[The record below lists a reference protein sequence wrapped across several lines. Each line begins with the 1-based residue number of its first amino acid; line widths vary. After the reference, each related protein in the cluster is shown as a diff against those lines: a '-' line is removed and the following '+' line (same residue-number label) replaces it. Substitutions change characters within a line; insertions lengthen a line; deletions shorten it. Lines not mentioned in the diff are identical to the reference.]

1 MFKTC
6 GQAKKACM
14 HEKSERGVIFMKKF
28 GTRLISAVLAGCMMT
43 SVLPVS
49 AFALEGSAE
58 FERTV
63 SAQENSDAPAE
74 PSGEVAAAC
83 PLTGGDIIII
93 NNDFIKANGNVYSIS
108 GTYTEGIVIDAEDE
122 DVVINV
128 TGETTFDKGG
138 NRDDCAN
145 FITVRNAKSVT
156 VNAEGQT
163 IKTAEGLAFN
173 RCFYAENS
181 FTGTAVLNGGIYN
194 WQCDDISACYLLGG
208 NWTFDDLTL
217 KTFRCA
223 IETDKGANVTV
234 EGGTYDCHDSTS
246 STFLIQNSTN
256 SSFNGVTASGAGWV
270 LNAVNS
276 WVNVVGGSYSS
287 NKDVQV
293 YPDRPTLRASNN
305 ATLNVTNAKV
315 TGTYCD
321 VFVVDATAN
330 LFGGTYTNTN
340 EYSDCKSPALKV
352 WNGGTLSVNGAVVD
366 CTGGNAA
373 ISSGEPKGSKHYYD
387 YDDGGKLVVE
397 NCTIKNSKY
406 GIYLGPDSS
415 TSAELKS
422 ATFENN
428 ESDIYLESDKEI
440 TISDTFTTPATI
452 KVADPKEGRQLT
464 VAGNANKLNLVG
476 QNDYR
481 VAYDKAQHYYY
492 LTNLEPGYT
501 LTPEGATATIKNG
514 DDVIE
519 LTPNDEI
526 AKGTP
531 VTLTA
536 HDGDGLEFAG
546 WTVTVNG
553 VVQSDPHDSLPNWKE
568 NQTTATFDMPAG
580 DVTVR
585 AEYNIVD
592 PVEPPVDPVAPV
604 DPVDP
609 VLPGVI
615 IGGAVILGAYE
626 TGTGI
631 YRLMNMQ
638 GLPLPSN
645 RIELAELVWERAGKP
660 EPQNMTD
667 EDLYA
672 DIDADD
678 TDAQKAAHWMV
689 EQELMKFDEDNNKFH
704 PCFPV
709 SKLRV
714 CLTWQNAKDKGLI
727 D

>member
-1 MFKTC
+1 
-6 GQAKKACM
+6 
-14 HEKSERGVIFMKKF
+14 MKKF

-49 AFALEGSAE
+49 AFALEGSTE

-63 SAQENSDAPAE
+63 SAQENSDASAE
-74 PSGEVAAAC
+74 PSGEGY
-83 PLTGGDIIII
+83 PLPTDSATTI
-93 NNDFIKANGNVYSIS
+93 NKDFIADHGKVYSMS

-163 IKTAEGLAFN
+163 IKTAEGRN
-173 RCFYAENS
+173 YSRCFYAENT
-181 FTGTAVLNGGIYN
+181 FTGTAVLHGGTYN
-194 WQCDDISACYLLGG
+194 EQCGRVAACYLCGG
-208 NWTFDDLTL
+208 NWTFDNLTMYAVE
-217 KTFRCA
+217 RA

-234 EGGTYDCHDSTS
+234 EGGTYNCHDSTS

-287 NKDVQV
+287 NEGVQV
-293 YPDRPTLRASNN
+293 YKDRPTLRAAKG
-305 ATLNVTNAKV
+305 ATLNVTNADV

-321 VFVVDATAN
+321 VFVIDATAN

-352 WNGGTLSVNGAVVD
+352 WNGGTLSVNGATVECMGD
-366 CTGGNAA
+366 NAA
-373 ISSGEPKGSKHYYD
+373 ISSGEPAGSYYHYEYG
-387 YDDGGKLVVE
+387 DGGKLVVE

-440 TISDTFTTPATI
+440 TISDTFTTQATI
-452 KVADPKEGRQLT
+452 KVADPEEGRQLT

-501 LTPEGATATIKNG
+501 LTAEGATATIKKG

-519 LTPNDEI
+519 LAPNDEI

-592 PVEPPVDPVAPV
+592 PVEPPGR
-604 DPVDP
+604 
-609 VLPGVI
+609 PGSPGRP
-615 IGGAVILGAYE
+615 GGPRPARCYHRRRCNPG
-626 TGTGI
+626 
-631 YRLMNMQ
+631 
-638 GLPLPSN
+638 
-645 RIELAELVWERAGKP
+645 
-660 EPQNMTD
+660 
-667 EDLYA
+667 
-672 DIDADD
+672 
-678 TDAQKAAHWMV
+678 
-689 EQELMKFDEDNNKFH
+689 
-704 PCFPV
+704 
-709 SKLRV
+709 
-714 CLTWQNAKDKGLI
+714 CL
-727 D
+727 

>member
-1 MFKTC
+1 
-6 GQAKKACM
+6 
-14 HEKSERGVIFMKKF
+14 MKKF

-74 PSGEVAAAC
+74 TSGKGYLLPTDSA
-83 PLTGGDIIII
+83 TTI
-93 NNDFIKANGNVYSIS
+93 NREFITDHGKVYSMS
-108 GTYTEGIVIDAEDE
+108 GTYTEGIVIDAEDD

-128 TGETTFDKGG
+128 TGETTFAKGS
-138 NRDDCAN
+138 AE
-145 FITVRNAKSVT
+145 FITVRRAKSVT

-163 IKTAEGLAFN
+163 IKTAEGLAYS
-173 RCFYAENS
+173 RCFYAADT
-181 FTGTAVLNGGIYN
+181 FTGTAVLNGGNYN

-234 EGGTYDCHDSTS
+234 NGGTYDCHDSFS
-246 STFLIQNSTN
+246 ATFLIQNSPN
-256 SSFNGVTASGAGWV
+256 SSFHGVTASGAGWV
-270 LNAVNS
+270 LSTNNS
-276 WVNVVGGSYSS
+276 WVDVVGGSYSR
-287 NKDVQV
+287 NKAKD
-293 YPDRPTLRASNN
+293 YPDRPTLRAAKG
-305 ATLNVTNAKV
+305 ATLNVTNADV

-321 VFVVDATAN
+321 VFVTGATAN

-340 EYSDCKSPALKV
+340 EYLDSYCTSPALKV
-352 WNGGTLSVNGAVVD
+352 WENGTLSVNGATVE
-366 CTGGNAA
+366 CRGGNAA
-373 ISSGEPKGSKHYYD
+373 ISSGEPAGSKHCYD
-387 YDDGGKLVVE
+387 QYDNGGKLVVE
-397 NCTIKNSKY
+397 NCTIKNSLY

-428 ESDIYLESDKEI
+428 GSDIYLDSGKEI
-440 TISDTFTTPATI
+440 TISDTFTTKATI

-464 VAGNANKLNLVG
+464 VAGNANKLHLVG

-501 LTPEGATATIKNG
+501 LTAEGATATIKNG

-568 NQTTATFDMPAG
+568 NQTTATFDMPEG
-580 DVTVR
+580 DVKVR
-585 AEYNIVD
+585 AEYNNVD
-592 PVEPPVDPVAPV
+592 PVEPPVDPVNPV

-672 DIDADD
+672 DIDAAD

>member
-1 MFKTC
+1 
-6 GQAKKACM
+6 
-14 HEKSERGVIFMKKF
+14 MKKF

-58 FERTV
+58 FEGNV

-83 PLTGGDIIII
+83 PLTGGETI
-93 NNDFIKANGNVYSIS
+93 NKKFIEEHGGSKVYSIS

-128 TGETTFDKGG
+128 TAETTFDKGG
-138 NRDDCAN
+138 NKDDYAN

-163 IKTAEGLAFN
+163 IKTAEGGLAFS

-181 FTGTAVLNGGIYN
+181 FTGTAELNGGTYN
-194 WQCDDISACYLLGG
+194 WQCNNSSACYLLRG
-208 NWTFDDLTL
+208 NWTFDHLTMNAVW
-217 KTFRCA
+217 RA
-223 IETDKGANVTV
+223 IDTDGANVTV
-234 EGGTYDCHDSTS
+234 EGGTYDCSYSTS
-246 STFLIQNSTN
+246 ATFWIQNSPS
-256 SSFNGVTASGAGWV
+256 SSFKDVTASGAGWV
-270 LNAVNS
+270 LNAIDNS
-276 WVNVVGGSYSS
+276 VVNVDGGSYFS
-287 NKDVQV
+287 NEGVRV
-293 YPDRPTLRASNN
+293 FPDRPTLRASNN
-305 ATLNVTNAKV
+305 ATLNVTNADV

-340 EYSDCKSPALKV
+340 KYPKCTSPALKV
-352 WNGGTLSVNGAVVD
+352 WNGGTLSVNGATVD

-373 ISSGEPKGSKHYYD
+373 ISSGEPAGSD
-387 YDDGGKLVVE
+387 YDDQAGGKLVVE

-406 GIYLGPDSS
+406 GIYLGQGSNA
-415 TSAELKS
+415 SAELKS
-422 ATFENN
+422 ATFEGT
-428 ESDIYLESDKEI
+428 ESNIYLESGKEI
-440 TISDTFTTPATI
+440 TISDTFTTQTTI
-452 KVADPKEGRQLT
+452 KVADPEEGRQLT
-464 VAGNANKLNLVG
+464 VAGNANKLNLKG
-476 QNDYR
+476 QNESYR

-492 LTNLEPGYT
+492 LTQRAPGYT
-501 LTPEGATATIKNG
+501 LTAKDATATIKVG
-514 DDVIE
+514 GVDTKVD
-519 LTPNDEI
+519 PNDEI
-526 AKGTP
+526 YEGTP

-536 HDGDGLEFAG
+536 DPAPDGQKFAG
-546 WTVTVNG
+546 WAGIVILNG
-553 VVQSDPHDSLPNWKE
+553 VVQNEMNDLLSFPNE
-568 NQTTATFDMPAG
+568 EDHTTANFEMPKG
-580 DVTVR
+580 NVMVR
-585 AEYNIVD
+585 AVYEAVD
-592 PVEPPVDPVAPV
+592 PVEPPVDPVDPVDPVGPV

-638 GLPLPSN
+638 GLPLPSD

-667 EDLYA
+667 ENLYA

>member
-1 MFKTC
+1 
-6 GQAKKACM
+6 
-14 HEKSERGVIFMKKF
+14 MKKF

-74 PSGEVAAAC
+74 PSGEVAAVYS
-83 PLTGGDIIII
+83 LTGGETI
-93 NNDFIKANGNVYSIS
+93 NKKFIEEHGGSKVYSIS
-108 GTYTEGIVIDAEDE
+108 GTYADGIVIDAEDE

-138 NRDDCAN
+138 HSHNNDYAT
-145 FITVRNAKSVT
+145 FITVCRANSVT

-163 IKTAEGLAFN
+163 ITTAEGLAYS
-173 RCFYAENS
+173 RCFYAADT
-181 FTGTAVLNGGIYN
+181 FTGTAVLNGGNYN

-223 IETDKGANVTV
+223 IETDKGANVGANVTV
-234 EGGTYDCHDSTS
+234 NGGTYDCHDSFS
-246 STFLIQNSTN
+246 ATFLIQNSPN

-270 LNAVNS
+270 LSTNNS
-276 WVNVVGGSYSS
+276 WVDVVGGSYSR
-287 NKDVQV
+287 NKAKD
-293 YPDRPTLRASNN
+293 YPDRPTLRAAKG
-305 ATLNVTNAKV
+305 ATLNVTNANV

-321 VFVVDATAN
+321 VFVLSATAN

-340 EYSDCKSPALKV
+340 EYLDSYCTSPALKV
-352 WNGGTLSVNGAVVD
+352 WENGTLSVNGATVE
-366 CTGGNAA
+366 CRGGNAA
-373 ISSGEPKGSKHYYD
+373 ISSGEPAGSKHCYD
-387 YDDGGKLVVE
+387 QYDNGGKLVVE

-464 VAGNANKLNLVG
+464 VAGNANKLHLKG
-476 QNDYR
+476 QNENYY
-481 VAYDKAQHYYY
+481 VAYDKAQRYYY
-492 LTNLEPGYT
+492 LTNREPGYT
-501 LTPEGATATIKNG
+501 LTAEGATATIKNG
-514 DDVIE
+514 DDVIV
-519 LTPNDEI
+519 LTPDDEI

-536 HDGDGLEFAG
+536 DKAPEGLKFLG
-546 WTVTVNG
+546 WTVMVDG
-553 VVQSDPHDSLPNWKE
+553 VVQNDLLKFPNE
-568 NQTTATFDMPAG
+568 EDQTKATFDMPAG

-585 AEYNIVD
+585 AVYEAVD
-592 PVEPPVDPVAPV
+592 PVEPPVDPVDPVGPV

-638 GLPLPSN
+638 GLPLPSD

-672 DIDADD
+672 DIDAAD

>member
-1 MFKTC
+1 
-6 GQAKKACM
+6 
-14 HEKSERGVIFMKKF
+14 MKKF

-49 AFALEGSAE
+49 AFALEGSTE
-58 FERTV
+58 FEGNV

-83 PLTGGDIIII
+83 PLTGGETI
-93 NNDFIKANGNVYSIS
+93 NKKFIEEHGGSKVYSIS

-128 TGETTFDKGG
+128 TGETTFEKSG
-138 NRDDCAN
+138 NKDDCAN

-181 FTGTAVLNGGIYN
+181 FKGTAVLNGGNYN

-223 IETDKGANVTV
+223 IETDKGANVGANVTV
-234 EGGTYDCHDSTS
+234 NGGTYDCHDSFS
-246 STFLIQNSTN
+246 ATFLIQNSPN

-270 LNAVNS
+270 LSTNNS
-276 WVNVVGGSYSS
+276 WVDVVGGSYSR
-287 NKDVQV
+287 NKAKD
-293 YPDRPTLRASNN
+293 YPDRPTLRAAKG
-305 ATLNVTNAKV
+305 ATLNVTNADV

-321 VFVVDATAN
+321 VFVLSATAN

-340 EYSDCKSPALKV
+340 EYLDSYCTSPALKV
-352 WNGGTLSVNGAVVD
+352 WENGTLSVNGATVE
-366 CTGGNAA
+366 CRGGNAA
-373 ISSGEPKGSKHYYD
+373 ISSGEPAGSKHCYD
-387 YDDGGKLVVE
+387 QYDNGGKLVVE

-592 PVEPPVDPVAPV
+592 PVEPPGR
-604 DPVDP
+604 
-609 VLPGVI
+609 PGSPGRP
-615 IGGAVILGAYE
+615 GGPRPARCYHRRRCNPG
-626 TGTGI
+626 
-631 YRLMNMQ
+631 
-638 GLPLPSN
+638 
-645 RIELAELVWERAGKP
+645 
-660 EPQNMTD
+660 
-667 EDLYA
+667 
-672 DIDADD
+672 
-678 TDAQKAAHWMV
+678 
-689 EQELMKFDEDNNKFH
+689 
-704 PCFPV
+704 
-709 SKLRV
+709 
-714 CLTWQNAKDKGLI
+714 CL
-727 D
+727 

>member
-1 MFKTC
+1 
-6 GQAKKACM
+6 
-14 HEKSERGVIFMKKF
+14 MKKF

-49 AFALEGSAE
+49 AFALEGSTE
-58 FERTV
+58 FEGNV

-83 PLTGGDIIII
+83 PLTGGETI
-93 NNDFIKANGNVYSIS
+93 NKKFIEEHGGSKVYSIS

-128 TGETTFDKGG
+128 TGETTFDKKDG
-138 NRDDCAN
+138 NKKDCAN
-145 FITVRNAKSVT
+145 FITVRRAKSVT

-163 IKTAEGLAFN
+163 IKTAEGRGFI
-173 RCFYAENS
+173 RCFYAEDS
-181 FTGTAVLNGGIYN
+181 FTGTAVLNGGTYN
-194 WQCDDISACYLLGG
+194 VPCDDIAACYLCGG
-208 NWTFDDLTL
+208 DWTFENLTMNAVL
-217 KTFRCA
+217 RA
-223 IETDKGANVTV
+223 IETDKGANVIV
-234 EGGTYDCHDSTS
+234 NGGSYDCSESFSATFWINDSPS
-246 STFLIQNSTN
+246 
-256 SSFNGVTASGAGWV
+256 SSFNYVKATGVGWV
-270 LNAVNS
+270 MNAMNSQVNI
-276 WVNVVGGSYSS
+276 VGGSYSRTY
-287 NKDVQV
+287 KDLPR
-293 YPDRPTLRASNN
+293 YKDRPTLRVANN
-305 ATLNVTNAKV
+305 ATLNVTDAEV

-321 VFVVDATAN
+321 VFVTGATAN
-330 LFGGTYTNTN
+330 LVGGTYTNTN
-340 EYSDCKSPALKV
+340 QYLNLGYESPALKV
-352 WNGGTLSVNGAVVD
+352 WNGGTLSVNGATVD

-373 ISSGEPKGSKHYYD
+373 ISSGEPAGSD
-387 YDDGGKLVVE
+387 YDDQAGGKLVVD
-397 NCTIKNSKY
+397 NCTIQNSKY
-406 GIYLGPDSS
+406 GIYLGKGENA
-415 TSAELKS
+415 SAELKS

-428 ESDIYLESDKEI
+428 DSDIYLASNKKI
-440 TISDTFTTPATI
+440 TISDTFTTKATII

-464 VAGNANKLNLVG
+464 VAGNANKLNLVSQDG
-476 QNDYR
+476 YR

-492 LTNLEPGYT
+492 LTQRAPGYT
-501 LTPEGATATIKNG
+501 LTAKDATATIKVG
-514 DDVIE
+514 GVDTKVD
-519 LTPNDEI
+519 PNDEI
-526 AKGTP
+526 YEGTP

-536 HDGDGLEFAG
+536 DPAPDGQKFAG
-546 WTVTVNG
+546 WAGIVILNG
-553 VVQSDPHDSLPNWKE
+553 VVQNEMNDLLSFPNE
-568 NQTTATFDMPAG
+568 EDHTTANFEMPKG

-585 AEYNIVD
+585 AVYKAVD
-592 PVEPPVDPVAPV
+592 PVEPPVDPVEPVDPVNPV

-638 GLPLPSN
+638 GLPLPSD
-645 RIELAELVWERAGKP
+645 RIELAELVWERADKP

-672 DIDADD
+672 DIDAAD

>member
-1 MFKTC
+1 
-6 GQAKKACM
+6 
-14 HEKSERGVIFMKKF
+14 MKKF

-49 AFALEGSAE
+49 AFALEGSTE

-74 PSGEVAAAC
+74 PSGEAAAAC
-83 PLTGGDIIII
+83 PLTGGEII
-93 NNDFIKANGNVYSIS
+93 NEDFIAKHGGSKVYSMS
-108 GTYTEGIVIDAEDE
+108 DAYTESGAYTDGIVIDAADD

-128 TGETTFDKGG
+128 TGETTFDKTG
-138 NRDDCAN
+138 NKDDCAN
-145 FITVRNAKSVT
+145 FITVRRAKSVT

-163 IKTAEGLAFN
+163 ITIKAAAKNRAYT
-173 RCFYAENS
+173 RCFYAADT
-181 FTGTAVLNGGIYN
+181 FTGTAELNGGTYN
-194 WQCDDISACYLLGG
+194 MQCDDIAACYLCNGD
-208 NWTFDDLTL
+208 WTFNNLTMNAVL
-217 KTFRCA
+217 RA
-223 IETDKGANVTV
+223 IETDGANVTV
-234 EGGTYDCHDSTS
+234 NRGSYGCSYSTS
-246 STFLIQNSTN
+246 ATFWIQNSTY
-256 SSFNGVTASGAGWV
+256 SSFNYVTASGEGWV
-270 LNAVNS
+270 LNAIDNS
-276 WVNVVGGSYSS
+276 VVDVVGGSYSR
-287 NKDVQV
+287 NPDAQTYK
-293 YPDRPTLRASNN
+293 DRPTLRVANN
-305 ATLNVTNAKV
+305 ATLNVRDADV

-321 VFVVDATAN
+321 VFVLNATAN

-340 EYSDCKSPALKV
+340 QYPGCKSPALKV
-352 WNGGTLSVNGAVVD
+352 WNGGTLNVNGATVECMGD
-366 CTGGNAA
+366 NAA
-373 ISSGEPKGSKHYYD
+373 ISSGEPEGSLYHYKYG
-387 YDDGGKLVVE
+387 DGGKLVVE
-397 NCTIKNSKY
+397 NCTIQNSKY
-406 GIYLGPDSS
+406 GIYLGRGSS

-428 ESDIYLESDKEI
+428 ESDIYLESGKEI
-440 TISDTFTTPATI
+440 TISDTFTTKATI
-452 KVADPKEGRQLT
+452 KVADPEEGRQLT

-476 QNDYR
+476 QNESYR
-481 VAYDKAQHYYY
+481 VAYDKAQRYYY
-492 LTNLEPGYT
+492 LTQRAPGYT
-501 LTPEGATATIKNG
+501 LTAEDATATIKVG
-514 DDVIE
+514 GVDTKVD
-519 LTPNDEI
+519 PNDEI
-526 AKGTP
+526 DKGTP

-536 HDGDGLEFAG
+536 DPAPDGQKFAV
-546 WTVTVNG
+546 WFVKVNG
-553 VVQSDPHDSLPNWKE
+553 VVQNDLRDLLTFPNE
-568 NQTTATFDMPAG
+568 EDQTKAILKMPEG
-580 DVTVR
+580 NVTVK
-585 AEYNIVD
+585 AMYEVVD
-592 PVEPPVDPVAPV
+592 PVKPVDPVDPVDPVA
-604 DPVDP
+604 PVDP

-638 GLPLPSN
+638 GIPLPSD

-667 EDLYA
+667 ENLYA

>member
-1 MFKTC
+1 
-6 GQAKKACM
+6 
-14 HEKSERGVIFMKKF
+14 MKKF

-49 AFALEGSAE
+49 AFALEGSTE

-74 PSGEVAAAC
+74 TSGAGYLLPTDRA
-83 PLTGGDIIII
+83 TTI
-93 NNDFIKANGNVYSIS
+93 NKDFIADHGGSKVYSIS
-108 GTYTEGIVIDAEDE
+108 GTYADGIVIDAEND

-128 TGETTFDKGG
+128 TGETTFDKKGG
-138 NRDDCAN
+138 NKDDCAN
-145 FITVRNAKSVT
+145 FITVRNANSVI

-163 IKTAEGLAFN
+163 IKMAGDFI
-173 RCFYAENS
+173 RCFYAEDS
-181 FTGTAVLNGGIYN
+181 FKGTAVLNGGTYN
-194 WQCDDISACYLLGG
+194 VQCDDIAACYLLGG
-208 NWTFDDLTL
+208 DWTFNNLTMNAVL
-217 KTFRCA
+217 RA
-223 IETDKGANVTV
+223 IETDKEANVIV
-234 EGGTYDCHDSTS
+234 NGGTYDCSESFSATFWINDSP
-246 STFLIQNSTN
+246 N
-256 SSFNGVTASGAGWV
+256 SSFTNVKATGVGWV
-270 LNAVNS
+270 MNAMNSQVNI
-276 WVNVVGGSYSS
+276 VGGSYSRTY
-287 NKDVQV
+287 KDLPR
-293 YPDRPTLRASNN
+293 YKDRPTLRVANS
-305 ATLNVTNAKV
+305 ATLNVTDAEV

-321 VFVVDATAN
+321 VFVTGATAN
-330 LFGGTYTNTN
+330 LVGGTYTNTN
-340 EYSDCKSPALKV
+340 QYLNLGYESPALKV
-352 WNGGTLSVNGAVVD
+352 WNGGTLSVNGATVD
-366 CTGGNAA
+366 CTGDNAA
-373 ISSGEPKGSKHYYD
+373 ISSGEPAGSYYHYKYG
-387 YDDGGKLVVE
+387 DGGKLVVE

-406 GIYLGPDSS
+406 GIYLGRGSS

-428 ESDIYLESDKEI
+428 GSDIYLESGKEI

-452 KVADPKEGRQLT
+452 KVADPEEGRQLT
-464 VAGNANKLNLVG
+464 VAGNANKLHLKG
-476 QNDYR
+476 QNEDYR

-492 LTNLEPGYT
+492 LTQRAPGYT
-501 LTPEGATATIKNG
+501 LTAKDATATIKVG
-514 DDVIE
+514 GVDTKVD
-519 LTPNDEI
+519 PNDEI
-526 AKGTP
+526 YEGTP

-536 HDGDGLEFAG
+536 DPAPDGQKFAG
-546 WTVTVNG
+546 WAGIVILNG
-553 VVQSDPHDSLPNWKE
+553 VVQNEMNDLLSFPNE
-568 NQTTATFDMPAG
+568 EDHTTATFEMPKG
-580 DVTVR
+580 NVTVR
-585 AEYNIVD
+585 AVYEAVD
-592 PVEPPVDPVAPV
+592 PVEPPVDPVDPV
-604 DPVDP
+604 DPVGPVDP

-638 GLPLPSN
+638 GIPLPSN
-645 RIELAELVWERAGKP
+645 RIELAELVWERADKP

-667 EDLYA
+667 ENLYA

>member
-1 MFKTC
+1 
-6 GQAKKACM
+6 
-14 HEKSERGVIFMKKF
+14 MKKF

-49 AFALEGSAE
+49 AFALEGSTE

-93 NNDFIKANGNVYSIS
+93 NNDFIKANGNVYSMS
-108 GTYTEGIVIDAEDE
+108 DAYTEDGAYKEGIVIDTDY
-122 DVVINV
+122 DVIINV

-163 IKTAEGLAFN
+163 IKTAEGLAYS
-173 RCFYAENS
+173 RCFYAENT
-181 FTGTAVLNGGIYN
+181 FTGTAVLHGGTYN
-194 WQCDDISACYLLGG
+194 EQCGHVAACYLCGG
-208 NWTFDDLTL
+208 SWTFDNLTMYAVE
-217 KTFRCA
+217 RA

-234 EGGTYDCHDSTS
+234 EGGTYNCHDSTS

-287 NKDVQV
+287 NEGVQV

-321 VFVVDATAN
+321 VFVLNATAN

-340 EYSDCKSPALKV
+340 EYINQEPPKFSHESPALKV
-352 WNGGTLSVNGAVVD
+352 WNGGTLSVNGATVD

-373 ISSGEPKGSKHYYD
+373 ISSGEPAGSD
-387 YDDGGKLVVE
+387 YSYVQGGNLVVE
-397 NCTIKNSKY
+397 NCTIKNSQY
-406 GIYLGPDSS
+406 GIYLGKGENA
-415 TSAELKS
+415 SAELKS
-422 ATFENN
+422 ATFEGT
-428 ESDIYLESDKEI
+428 ESNIYLDSNKEI

-452 KVADPKEGRQLT
+452 KVADPEEGRQLT
-464 VAGNANKLNLVG
+464 VAGNANKLNLKG
-476 QNDYR
+476 QNESYR
-481 VAYDKAQHYYY
+481 VAYDKAQRYYY
-492 LTNLEPGYT
+492 LTQRAPGYT
-501 LTPEGATATIKNG
+501 LTAEDATATIKVG
-514 DDVIE
+514 GVDTKVD
-519 LTPNDEI
+519 PNDEI
-526 AKGTP
+526 DKGTP

-536 HDGDGLEFAG
+536 DPAPEGQKFAV
-546 WTVTVNG
+546 WFVKVNG
-553 VVQSDPHDSLPNWKE
+553 VVQNDLRDLLTFPNE
-568 NQTTATFDMPAG
+568 EDQTKAILKMPEG
-580 DVTVR
+580 NVTVK
-585 AEYNIVD
+585 AMYEVVD
-592 PVEPPVDPVAPV
+592 PVKPVDPVDPVDPVA
-604 DPVDP
+604 PVDP

-638 GLPLPSN
+638 GIPLPSD
-645 RIELAELVWERAGKP
+645 RIELAELVWERADKP

-667 EDLYA
+667 ENLYA

>member
-1 MFKTC
+1 
-6 GQAKKACM
+6 
-14 HEKSERGVIFMKKF
+14 MKKF

-49 AFALEGSAE
+49 AFALEGSTE

-83 PLTGGDIIII
+83 PLTGGDIII
-93 NNDFIKANGNVYSIS
+93 DKKFIADHGNVYSMS
-108 GTYTEGIVIDAEDE
+108 GTYADGIVIDAENE

-128 TGETTFDKGG
+128 TGETTFDKKGG
-138 NRDDCAN
+138 NKDDCAN
-145 FITVRNAKSVT
+145 FITVRNANSVI

-163 IKTAEGLAFN
+163 IKMAGNFI
-173 RCFYAENS
+173 RCFYAEDS
-181 FTGTAVLNGGIYN
+181 FKGTAELNGGTYN
-194 WQCDDISACYLLGG
+194 VQCDDIAACYLCGG
-208 NWTFDDLTL
+208 DWTFNNLTMNAVL
-217 KTFRCA
+217 RA
-223 IETDKGANVTV
+223 IETDKGANVIV
-234 EGGTYDCHDSTS
+234 NGGTYDCSESFSATFWINDSP
-246 STFLIQNSTN
+246 N
-256 SSFNGVTASGAGWV
+256 SSFTNVKATGAGWV
-270 LNAVNS
+270 MNAMNS
-276 WVNVVGGSYSS
+276 QVNVVGGSYSRTY
-287 NKDVQV
+287 KDLPR
-293 YPDRPTLRASNN
+293 YKDRPTLRVANN
-305 ATLNVTNAKV
+305 ATLNVTDAEV

-321 VFVVDATAN
+321 VFVTGATAN
-330 LFGGTYTNTN
+330 LVGGTYTNTN
-340 EYSDCKSPALKV
+340 QYLNLGYESPALKV
-352 WNGGTLSVNGAVVD
+352 WNGGTLSVNGATVD

-373 ISSGEPKGSKHYYD
+373 ISSGEPAGSD
-387 YDDGGKLVVE
+387 YDDQAGGKLVVD

-406 GIYLGPDSS
+406 GIYLGQGSNA
-415 TSAELKS
+415 SAELKS
-422 ATFENN
+422 ATFEGT
-428 ESDIYLESDKEI
+428 ESDIYLDSNKEI
-440 TISDTFTTPATI
+440 TISDTFTTQTTI
-452 KVADPKEGRQLT
+452 KVADPEEGRQLT
-464 VAGNANKLNLVG
+464 VAGNANKLHLKG
-476 QNDYR
+476 QNESYR

-492 LTNLEPGYT
+492 LTQRAPGYT
-501 LTPEGATATIKNG
+501 LTAKDATATIKVG
-514 DDVIE
+514 GVDTKVD
-519 LTPNDEI
+519 PNDEI
-526 AKGTP
+526 YEGTP

-536 HDGDGLEFAG
+536 DKAPDGQKFAG
-546 WTVTVNG
+546 WTGIVILNG
-553 VVQSDPHDSLPNWKE
+553 VVQNEMNDLLSFPNE
-568 NQTTATFDMPAG
+568 EDHTTANFEMPKG
-580 DVTVR
+580 NVTVR
-585 AEYNIVD
+585 AVYEAVD
-592 PVEPPVDPVAPV
+592 PVEPPVDPVDPVGPV

-638 GLPLPSN
+638 GLPLPSD

-667 EDLYA
+667 ENLYA

>member
-1 MFKTC
+1 
-6 GQAKKACM
+6 
-14 HEKSERGVIFMKKF
+14 MKKF

-49 AFALEGSAE
+49 AFALEGSTE
-58 FERTV
+58 FEGNV

-83 PLTGGDIIII
+83 PLTGGETI
-93 NNDFIKANGNVYSIS
+93 NKKFIEEHGGSKVYSIS

-128 TGETTFDKGG
+128 TAETTFDKGG
-138 NRDDCAN
+138 NKDDYAN

-163 IKTAEGLAFN
+163 IKTAEGGLAFS

-181 FTGTAVLNGGIYN
+181 FTGTAELNGGTYN
-194 WQCDDISACYLLGG
+194 WQCNNSSACYLLRG
-208 NWTFDDLTL
+208 NWTFDHLTMNAVW
-217 KTFRCA
+217 RA
-223 IETDKGANVTV
+223 IDTDGANVTV
-234 EGGTYDCHDSTS
+234 EGGTYDCSYSTS
-246 STFLIQNSTN
+246 ATFWIQNSPS
-256 SSFNGVTASGAGWV
+256 SSFKDVTASGAGWV
-270 LNAVNS
+270 LNAIDNS
-276 WVNVVGGSYSS
+276 VVNVDGGSYSRTY
-287 NKDVQV
+287 KDLPR
-293 YPDRPTLRASNN
+293 YKDRPTLRASNN
-305 ATLNVTNAKV
+305 ATLNVTNADV

-340 EYSDCKSPALKV
+340 KYPKCTSPALKV
-352 WNGGTLSVNGAVVD
+352 WNGGTLSVNGATVD

-373 ISSGEPKGSKHYYD
+373 ISSGEPAGSD
-387 YDDGGKLVVE
+387 YDDQAGGKLVVE

-406 GIYLGPDSS
+406 GIYLGQGSNA
-415 TSAELKS
+415 SAELKS
-422 ATFENN
+422 ATFEGT
-428 ESDIYLESDKEI
+428 ESNIYLESGKEI
-440 TISDTFTTPATI
+440 TISDTFTTQTTI
-452 KVADPKEGRQLT
+452 KVADPEEGRQLT
-464 VAGNANKLNLVG
+464 VAGNANKLNLKG
-476 QNDYR
+476 QNESYR

-492 LTNLEPGYT
+492 LTQRAPGYT
-501 LTPEGATATIKNG
+501 LTAKDATATIKVG
-514 DDVIE
+514 GVDTKVD
-519 LTPNDEI
+519 PNDEI
-526 AKGTP
+526 YEGTP

-536 HDGDGLEFAG
+536 DPAPDGQKFAG
-546 WTVTVNG
+546 WAGIVILNG
-553 VVQSDPHDSLPNWKE
+553 VVQNEMNDLLSFPNE
-568 NQTTATFDMPAG
+568 EDHTTANFEMPKG
-580 DVTVR
+580 NVMVR
-585 AEYNIVD
+585 AVYEAVD
-592 PVEPPVDPVAPV
+592 PVEPPVDPVDPVDPVGPV

-638 GLPLPSN
+638 GLPLPSD

-672 DIDADD
+672 DIDAAD

>member
-1 MFKTC
+1 
-6 GQAKKACM
+6 
-14 HEKSERGVIFMKKF
+14 MKKF

-49 AFALEGSAE
+49 AFALEGSTE

-74 PSGEVAAAC
+74 PSGEAAAAC
-83 PLTGGDIIII
+83 LLTSGNII
-93 NNDFIKANGNVYSIS
+93 NKNFIEEHGGSKVYSIS

-128 TGETTFDKGG
+128 IGETTFDKKDG
-138 NRDDCAN
+138 NKKDCAN
-145 FITVRNAKSVT
+145 FITVRNANSVT

-163 IKTAEGLAFN
+163 ITTAEGGLAFS

-181 FTGTAVLNGGIYN
+181 FTGTAVLNGGNYN

-217 KTFRCA
+217 KTIQCA

-234 EGGTYDCHDSTS
+234 NGGTYDCHDSDS
-246 STFLIQNSTN
+246 ATFLIMNSPK
-256 SSFNGVTASGAGWV
+256 SSFNYVTASGAGWV
-270 LNAVNS
+270 LDAINS
-276 WVNVVGGSYSS
+276 WVDVGGGSYSR
-287 NKDVQV
+287 NKDVEVFIQ
-293 YPDRPTLRASNN
+293 RPTLRASDN
-305 ATLNVTNAKV
+305 ATLNVTNADV

-321 VFVVDATAN
+321 VFVTGATAN

-340 EYSDCKSPALKV
+340 EYINHEPINYESPALKV
-352 WNGGTLSVNGAVVD
+352 WNGGTLSVNGATVD

-373 ISSGEPKGSKHYYD
+373 ISSGEPAGSD
-387 YDDGGKLVVE
+387 YSYVNGGNLVVE
-397 NCTIKNSKY
+397 NCTIQNSKY
-406 GIYLGPDSS
+406 GIYLGKGENA
-415 TSAELKS
+415 SAELKS
-422 ATFENN
+422 AEFEGND
-428 ESDIYLESDKEI
+428 SDIYLESDKEI
-440 TISDTFTTPATI
+440 TISDTFTTKATII

-464 VAGNANKLNLVG
+464 VAGNANKLNLVSQDG
-476 QNDYR
+476 YR

-492 LTNLEPGYT
+492 LTQRAPGYT
-501 LTPEGATATIKNG
+501 LTAKDATATIKVG
-514 DDVIE
+514 GVDTKVD
-519 LTPNDEI
+519 PNDEI
-526 AKGTP
+526 YEGTP

-536 HDGDGLEFAG
+536 DPAPDGQKFAG
-546 WTVTVNG
+546 WAGIVILNG
-553 VVQSDPHDSLPNWKE
+553 VVQNEMNDLLSFPNE
-568 NQTTATFDMPAG
+568 EDHTTANFEMPKG
-580 DVTVR
+580 NVTVR
-585 AEYNIVD
+585 AVYEAVD
-592 PVEPPVDPVAPV
+592 PVEPPVDPVDPV
-604 DPVDP
+604 DPVGPVDP

-638 GLPLPSN
+638 GLPLPSD

-667 EDLYA
+667 ENLYA

>member
-1 MFKTC
+1 
-6 GQAKKACM
+6 
-14 HEKSERGVIFMKKF
+14 MKKF

-49 AFALEGSAE
+49 AFALEGSTE

-74 PSGEVAAAC
+74 PSGEGYLLPTSGV
-83 PLTGGDIIII
+83 TINKKFIEEHGGS
-93 NNDFIKANGNVYSIS
+93 KVYSIS
-108 GTYTEGIVIDAEDE
+108 GTYTEGIVIDAADD

-138 NRDDCAN
+138 TKDDCATL
-145 FITVRNAKSVT
+145 ITVRNAESVT

-194 WQCDDISACYLLGG
+194 WPCDDIAACYLCGG
-208 NWTFDDLTL
+208 DWTFNNLTMNAVL
-217 KTFRCA
+217 RA
-223 IETDKGANVTV
+223 IETDKEANVIV
-234 EGGTYDCHDSTS
+234 NGGTYDCSESFSATFWINDSP
-246 STFLIQNSTN
+246 N
-256 SSFNGVTASGAGWV
+256 SSFTNVKATGVGWV
-270 LNAVNS
+270 MNAMNSQVNI
-276 WVNVVGGSYSS
+276 VGGSYSRTY
-287 NKDVQV
+287 KDLPR
-293 YPDRPTLRASNN
+293 YKDRPTLRVANN
-305 ATLNVTNAKV
+305 ATLNVTDAEV

-321 VFVVDATAN
+321 VFVTGATAN
-330 LFGGTYTNTN
+330 LVGGTYTNTN
-340 EYSDCKSPALKV
+340 QYLNLGYESPALKV
-352 WNGGTLSVNGAVVD
+352 WNGGTLSVKDAVVD
-366 CTGGNAA
+366 CTGDNAA
-373 ISSGEPKGSKHYYD
+373 ISSGEPAGSYYHYKYG
-387 YDDGGKLVVE
+387 DGGKLVVE

-406 GIYLGPDSS
+406 GIYLGRGSS

-428 ESDIYLESDKEI
+428 GSDIYLESGKEI

-476 QNDYR
+476 QNESYR
-481 VAYDKAQHYYY
+481 VAYKKVQHYYY
-492 LTNLEPGYT
+492 LTQRAPGYT
-501 LTPEGATATIKNG
+501 LTAEGATATIKDEG
-514 DDVIE
+514 VDVE
-519 LTPNDEI
+519 VDSNDEI
-526 AKGTP
+526 YEGTP

-536 HDGDGLEFAG
+536 DKAPEGLKFLG
-546 WTVTVNG
+546 WTVMVDG
-553 VVQSDPHDSLPNWKE
+553 VVQNDLLKFPNE
-568 NQTTATFDMPAG
+568 EDQTKATFDMPAG
-580 DVTVR
+580 NVTVR
-585 AEYNIVD
+585 AVYEAVD
-592 PVEPPVDPVAPV
+592 PVEPPVDPVDPV
-604 DPVDP
+604 DPVGPVDP

-667 EDLYA
+667 ENLYA

>member
-1 MFKTC
+1 
-6 GQAKKACM
+6 
-14 HEKSERGVIFMKKF
+14 MKKF

-49 AFALEGSAE
+49 AFALEGSTE

-74 PSGEVAAAC
+74 PSGEAAAAC
-83 PLTGGDIIII
+83 LLTSGNII
-93 NNDFIKANGNVYSIS
+93 NKNFIEEHGGSKVYSIN

-128 TGETTFDKGG
+128 TGETTFDKTG
-138 NRDDCAN
+138 NKEDCAN
-145 FITVRNAKSVT
+145 FITVRRAKSVT
-156 VNAEGQT
+156 VNAVGQT

-181 FTGTAVLNGGIYN
+181 FTGTAVLNGGTYN
-194 WQCDDISACYLLGG
+194 MQCDDIAACYLCGG
-208 NWTFDDLTL
+208 DWTFDDLTMNAVL
-217 KTFRCA
+217 RA

-234 EGGTYDCHDSTS
+234 NGGTYDCHDSDS
-246 STFLIQNSTN
+246 ATFMIMNSPS
-256 SSFNGVTASGAGWV
+256 SSFKDVTASGAGWV
-270 LNAVNS
+270 LNAIDNS
-276 WVNVVGGSYSS
+276 VVNVDGGSYFS
-287 NKDVQV
+287 NEGVRV
-293 YPDRPTLRASNN
+293 FPDRPTLRASNN
-305 ATLNVTNAKV
+305 ATLNVTNADV

-340 EYSDCKSPALKV
+340 KYPKCTSPALKV
-352 WNGGTLSVNGAVVD
+352 WNGGTLSVNGATVD

-373 ISSGEPKGSKHYYD
+373 ISSGEPAGSYYHYKYG
-387 YDDGGKLVVE
+387 DGGKLVVE

-406 GIYLGPDSS
+406 GIYLGRGSS

-428 ESDIYLESDKEI
+428 ESDIYLESGKKI

-452 KVADPKEGRQLT
+452 KVADPEEGRQLT
-464 VAGNANKLNLVG
+464 VEGNANKLHLVG
-476 QNDYR
+476 QNESYR

-492 LTNLEPGYT
+492 LTQRAPGYT
-501 LTPEGATATIKNG
+501 LTAKDATATIKVG
-514 DDVIE
+514 GVDTKVD
-519 LTPNDEI
+519 PNDEI
-526 AKGTP
+526 YEGTP

-536 HDGDGLEFAG
+536 DPAPDGQKFAG
-546 WTVTVNG
+546 WTGIVILNG
-553 VVQSDPHDSLPNWKE
+553 VVQNEMNDLLSFPNE
-568 NQTTATFDMPAG
+568 EDHTTANFEMPKG
-580 DVTVR
+580 NVTVR
-585 AEYNIVD
+585 AVYEAVD
-592 PVEPPVDPVAPV
+592 PVEPPVDPVDPV
-604 DPVDP
+604 GPVDP

-638 GLPLPSN
+638 GLPLPSD

-667 EDLYA
+667 ENLYA
-672 DIDADD
+672 DIDAAD

>member
-1 MFKTC
+1 
-6 GQAKKACM
+6 
-14 HEKSERGVIFMKKF
+14 MKKF

-49 AFALEGSAE
+49 AFALEGSTE

-74 PSGEVAAAC
+74 PSGEAAAAC

-93 NNDFIKANGNVYSIS
+93 NNDFIKANGNVYSMS
-108 GTYTEGIVIDAEDE
+108 DAYTEDGAYKEGIVIDTDY
-122 DVVINV
+122 DVIINV
-128 TGETTFDKGG
+128 TGETTFAKGS
-138 NRDDCAN
+138 AA
-145 FITVRNAKSVT
+145 FITVRRAKSVT

-163 IKTAEGLAFN
+163 IKTAEGLAYS
-173 RCFYAENS
+173 RCFYAADT
-181 FTGTAVLNGGIYN
+181 FTGTAELNGGTYN
-194 WQCDDISACYLLGG
+194 MQCDDIAACYLCGG
-208 NWTFDDLTL
+208 DWTFNNLTMNAVL
-217 KTFRCA
+217 RA
-223 IETDKGANVTV
+223 IETDRANVTV
-234 EGGTYDCHDSTS
+234 NGGSYDCSYSTS
-246 STFLIQNSTN
+246 ATFWIQNSPN
-256 SSFNGVTASGAGWV
+256 SSFHGVKASGAGWV
-270 LNAVNS
+270 LNAIDNS
-276 WVNVVGGSYSS
+276 VVNVDGGSYSR
-287 NKDVQV
+287 NPDAQV
-293 YPDRPTLRASNN
+293 YKDRPTLRVANN
-305 ATLNVTNAKV
+305 ATLNVTNADV

-321 VFVVDATAN
+321 VFVTGATAN

-352 WNGGTLSVNGAVVD
+352 WNGGTLSVNGATVECMGD
-366 CTGGNAA
+366 NAA
-373 ISSGEPKGSKHYYD
+373 ISSGEPAGSYYHYKYG
-387 YDDGGKLVVE
+387 DGGKLVVE

-406 GIYLGPDSS
+406 GIYLGRGSS

-422 ATFENN
+422 AKFEENG
-428 ESDIYLESDKEI
+428 SDIYLESDKEI

-464 VAGNANKLNLVG
+464 VAGNANKLHLKG
-476 QNDYR
+476 QNENYY
-481 VAYDKAQHYYY
+481 VAYDKAQRYYY
-492 LTNLEPGYT
+492 LTNREPGYT
-501 LTPEGATATIKNG
+501 LTAEGATATIKNG
-514 DDVIE
+514 DDVIV
-519 LTPNDEI
+519 LTPDDEI

-536 HDGDGLEFAG
+536 DPAPDGQKFAG
-546 WTVTVNG
+546 WTGIVILNG
-553 VVQSDPHDSLPNWKE
+553 VVQNEMNDLLSFPNE
-568 NQTTATFDMPAG
+568 EDHTTANFEMPKG
-580 DVTVR
+580 NVTVR
-585 AEYNIVD
+585 AVYEAVD
-592 PVEPPVDPVAPV
+592 PVEPPVDPVDPV
-604 DPVDP
+604 DPVGPVDP

-638 GLPLPSN
+638 GLPLPSD

-672 DIDADD
+672 DIDAAD

>member
-1 MFKTC
+1 
-6 GQAKKACM
+6 
-14 HEKSERGVIFMKKF
+14 MKKF

-49 AFALEGSAE
+49 AFALEGSTE

-83 PLTGGDIIII
+83 PLTGGDIII
-93 NNDFIKANGNVYSIS
+93 DKKFIADHGNVYSMS
-108 GTYTEGIVIDAEDE
+108 GTYADGIVIDAEND

-128 TGETTFDKGG
+128 TGETTFAKGS
-138 NRDDCAN
+138 AA
-145 FITVRNAKSVT
+145 FITVRRAKSVT

-163 IKTAEGLAFN
+163 IKTAEGLAYS

-181 FTGTAVLNGGIYN
+181 FTGTAVLHGGTYN
-194 WQCDDISACYLLGG
+194 WQCGSRPACYLCGG
-208 NWTFDDLTL
+208 SWTFDHLTM
-217 KTFRCA
+217 KAITRA
-223 IETDKGANVTV
+223 IETDGANVTV
-234 EGGTYDCHDSTS
+234 NGGTYDCSYSDSA
-246 STFLIQNSTN
+246 TFWIQNSTN
-256 SSFNGVTASGAGWV
+256 SSFNYVKASGAGWV
-270 LNAVNS
+270 LNAIDNS
-276 WVNVVGGSYSS
+276 VVNVVGGSYSR
-287 NKDVQV
+287 NPDAQV
-293 YPDRPTLRASNN
+293 YKDRPTLRVANN
-305 ATLNVTNAKV
+305 ATLNVTNADV

-321 VFVVDATAN
+321 VFVLSATAN

-340 EYSDCKSPALKV
+340 QYSDCKSPALKV
-352 WNGGTLSVNGAVVD
+352 WGSGTLSVNGAVVD

-373 ISSGEPKGSKHYYD
+373 ISSGEPAGSK
-387 YDDGGKLVVE
+387 YDDKAGGKLVVE
-397 NCTIKNSKY
+397 NCTIKNSQY
-406 GIYLGPDSS
+406 GIYLGKGENA
-415 TSAELKS
+415 SAELKS
-422 ATFENN
+422 AEFEGND
-428 ESDIYLESDKEI
+428 SDIYLASGKKI
-440 TISDTFTTPATI
+440 TISDTFTTQATI
-452 KVADPKEGRQLT
+452 KVADPEEGRQLM
-464 VAGNANKLNLVG
+464 VAGNANKLNLVSQDG
-476 QNDYR
+476 YR

-492 LTNLEPGYT
+492 LTQRAPGYT
-501 LTPEGATATIKNG
+501 LTAKDATATIKVG
-514 DDVIE
+514 GVDTKVD
-519 LTPNDEI
+519 PNDEI
-526 AKGTP
+526 YEGTP

-536 HDGDGLEFAG
+536 DPAPDGQKFAG
-546 WTVTVNG
+546 WAGIVILNG
-553 VVQSDPHDSLPNWKE
+553 VVQNEMNDLLSFPNE
-568 NQTTATFDMPAG
+568 EDHTTANFEMPKG

-585 AEYNIVD
+585 AVYKAVD
-592 PVEPPVDPVAPV
+592 PVEPPVDPVDPV
-604 DPVDP
+604 DPVGPVDP

-638 GLPLPSN
+638 GIPLPSD

-672 DIDADD
+672 DIDAAD

>member
-1 MFKTC
+1 
-6 GQAKKACM
+6 
-14 HEKSERGVIFMKKF
+14 MKKF

-49 AFALEGSAE
+49 AFALEGSTE

-93 NNDFIKANGNVYSIS
+93 NNDFIKANGNVYSMS
-108 GTYTEGIVIDAEDE
+108 DAYTEDGAYKEGIVIDTDY
-122 DVVINV
+122 DVIINV

-163 IKTAEGLAFN
+163 IKTAEGRN
-173 RCFYAENS
+173 YSRCFYAENT
-181 FTGTAVLNGGIYN
+181 FTGTAVLHGGTYN
-194 WQCDDISACYLLGG
+194 EQCGRVAACYLCGG
-208 NWTFDDLTL
+208 NWTFDNLTMYAVE
-217 KTFRCA
+217 RA

-234 EGGTYDCHDSTS
+234 EGGTYNCHDSTS

-287 NKDVQV
+287 NEGVQV
-293 YPDRPTLRASNN
+293 YKDRPTLRAAKG
-305 ATLNVTNAKV
+305 ATLNVTNADV

-321 VFVVDATAN
+321 VFVTGATAN

-340 EYSDCKSPALKV
+340 EYINHEPINYESPALKV
-352 WNGGTLSVNGAVVD
+352 WNGGTLSVNGATVD

-373 ISSGEPKGSKHYYD
+373 ISSGEPAGSD
-387 YDDGGKLVVE
+387 YSYVNGGNLVVE
-397 NCTIKNSKY
+397 NCTIQNSKY
-406 GIYLGPDSS
+406 GIYLGWGSS

>member
-1 MFKTC
+1 
-6 GQAKKACM
+6 
-14 HEKSERGVIFMKKF
+14 MKKF

-49 AFALEGSAE
+49 AFALEGSTE

-83 PLTGGDIIII
+83 PLTGGETI
-93 NNDFIKANGNVYSIS
+93 NKKFIEEHGGSKVYSIS

-138 NRDDCAN
+138 HSHNNDYAT
-145 FITVRNAKSVT
+145 FITVCRANSVT

-163 IKTAEGLAFN
+163 IKTVEGLAYN
-173 RCFYAENS
+173 RCFYAADT
-181 FTGTAVLNGGIYN
+181 FTGTAVLNGGNYN
-194 WQCDDISACYLLGG
+194 WQCDDISACYLCSG

-223 IETDKGANVTV
+223 IETDEANVTV
-234 EGGTYDCHDSTS
+234 NGGTYDCHDSFS
-246 STFLIQNSTN
+246 ATFLIQNSPK
-256 SSFNGVTASGAGWV
+256 SSFHGVTASGAGWV
-270 LNAVNS
+270 LSTNNS
-276 WVNVVGGSYSS
+276 WVDVVGGSYSR
-287 NKDVQV
+287 NKAKD
-293 YPDRPTLRASNN
+293 YPDRPTLRAAKG
-305 ATLNVTNAKV
+305 ATLNVTNADV

-321 VFVVDATAN
+321 VFVTGATAN

-340 EYSDCKSPALKV
+340 EYLDSYCTSPALKV
-352 WNGGTLSVNGAVVD
+352 WENGTLSVNGSTVE
-366 CTGGNAA
+366 CRGGNAA
-373 ISSGEPKGSKHYYD
+373 ISSGEPAGSKHCYD
-387 YDDGGKLVVE
+387 QYDNGGKLVVE
-397 NCTIKNSKY
+397 NCTIKNSLY

-428 ESDIYLESDKEI
+428 GSDIYLDSGKEI
-440 TISDTFTTPATI
+440 TISDTFTTKATI
-452 KVADPKEGRQLT
+452 KVADPEEGRQLT
-464 VAGNANKLNLVG
+464 VEGNANKLNLVG
-476 QNDYR
+476 QNESYR
-481 VAYDKAQHYYY
+481 VAYDKAQRYYY
-492 LTNLEPGYT
+492 LTQRAPGYT
-501 LTPEGATATIKNG
+501 LTAEDATATIKVG
-514 DDVIE
+514 GVDTKVD
-519 LTPNDEI
+519 PNDEI
-526 AKGTP
+526 DKGTP

-536 HDGDGLEFAG
+536 DPAPEGQKFAV
-546 WTVTVNG
+546 WFVKVNG
-553 VVQSDPHDSLPNWKE
+553 VVQNDLRDLLTFPNE
-568 NQTTATFDMPAG
+568 EDQTKAILKMPEG
-580 DVTVR
+580 NVTVK
-585 AEYNIVD
+585 AMYEVVD
-592 PVEPPVDPVAPV
+592 PVKPVDPVDPVDPVAPV
-604 DPVDP
+604 APVDP

-645 RIELAELVWERAGKP
+645 RIELAELVWERADKP

-667 EDLYA
+667 ENLYA

>member
-1 MFKTC
+1 
-6 GQAKKACM
+6 
-14 HEKSERGVIFMKKF
+14 MKKF

-49 AFALEGSAE
+49 AFALEGSTE
-58 FERTV
+58 FEGNV

-83 PLTGGDIIII
+83 PLTGGDIII
-93 NNDFIKANGNVYSIS
+93 NNDFIKENGNVYSIS
-108 GTYTEGIVIDAEDE
+108 GTYADGIVIDAEND

-128 TGETTFDKGG
+128 TGETTFAKGS
-138 NRDDCAN
+138 AA
-145 FITVRNAKSVT
+145 FITVRRAKSVT

-163 IKTAEGLAFN
+163 IKTAEGLAYS
-173 RCFYAENS
+173 RCFYAENT
-181 FTGTAVLNGGIYN
+181 FTGTAVLHGGTYN
-194 WQCDDISACYLLGG
+194 EQCGHVAACYLCGG
-208 NWTFDDLTL
+208 SWTFDNLTMYAVE
-217 KTFRCA
+217 RA

-234 EGGTYDCHDSTS
+234 EGGTYNCHDSTS

-287 NKDVQV
+287 NEGVQV

-321 VFVVDATAN
+321 VFVLNATAN

-340 EYSDCKSPALKV
+340 QYPGCKSPALKV
-352 WNGGTLSVNGAVVD
+352 WNGGTLNVNGATVECMGD
-366 CTGGNAA
+366 NAA
-373 ISSGEPKGSKHYYD
+373 ISSGEPEGSYHYYTKKEG
-387 YDDGGKLVVE
+387 YKDGGKLVVE
-397 NCTIKNSKY
+397 NCTIQNSKY
-406 GIYLGPDSS
+406 GIYLGWGSS

-428 ESDIYLESDKEI
+428 ESDIYLESGKEI

-464 VAGNANKLNLVG
+464 VAGNANKLHLVG
-476 QNDYR
+476 QNESYR
-481 VAYDKAQHYYY
+481 VAYDKAQRYYY
-492 LTNLEPGYT
+492 LTQRAPGYT
-501 LTPEGATATIKNG
+501 LTTKDATATIKVG
-514 DDVIE
+514 GVDTKVD
-519 LTPNDEI
+519 PNDEI
-526 AKGTP
+526 YEGTP

-536 HDGDGLEFAG
+536 DPAPDGQKFAG
-546 WTVTVNG
+546 WAGIVILNG
-553 VVQSDPHDSLPNWKE
+553 VVQNEMNDLLSFPNE
-568 NQTTATFDMPAG
+568 EDHTTANFEMPKG
-580 DVTVR
+580 NVTVR
-585 AEYNIVD
+585 AVYEAVD
-592 PVEPPVDPVAPV
+592 PVEPPVDPVDPV
-604 DPVDP
+604 DPVGPVDP

-638 GLPLPSN
+638 GIPLPSN

-672 DIDADD
+672 DIDAAD

>member
-1 MFKTC
+1 
-6 GQAKKACM
+6 
-14 HEKSERGVIFMKKF
+14 MKKF

-49 AFALEGSAE
+49 AFALEGSTE

-83 PLTGGDIIII
+83 PLTGGETI
-93 NNDFIKANGNVYSIS
+93 NKKFIEEHGGSKVYSIS

-138 NRDDCAN
+138 HSHNNDYAT
-145 FITVRNAKSVT
+145 FITVRRAKSVT

-163 IKTAEGLAFN
+163 IKTAEGLAYS
-173 RCFYAENS
+173 RCFYAENT
-181 FTGTAVLNGGIYN
+181 FTGTAVLHGGTYN
-194 WQCDDISACYLLGG
+194 EQCGRVAACYLCGG
-208 NWTFDDLTL
+208 NWTFDNLTMYAVE
-217 KTFRCA
+217 RA

-234 EGGTYDCHDSTS
+234 EGGTYNCHDSTS

-276 WVNVVGGSYSS
+276 WVNVVGGSYSR
-287 NKDVQV
+287 NKAKD
-293 YPDRPTLRASNN
+293 YPDRPTLRAAKG
-305 ATLNVTNAKV
+305 ATLNVTNADV

-321 VFVVDATAN
+321 VFVIDATAN

-352 WNGGTLSVNGAVVD
+352 WNGGTLSVNGATVECMGD
-366 CTGGNAA
+366 NAA
-373 ISSGEPKGSKHYYD
+373 ISSGEPAGSYYHYEYG
-387 YDDGGKLVVE
+387 DGGKLVVE

-452 KVADPKEGRQLT
+452 KVADPEEGRQLT

-501 LTPEGATATIKNG
+501 LTAEGATATIKKG

-519 LTPNDEI
+519 LAPNDEI

-568 NQTTATFDMPAG
+568 NQTTATFDMPEG
-580 DVTVR
+580 DVKVR
-585 AEYNIVD
+585 AEYNVVD
-592 PVEPPVDPVAPV
+592 PVEPVDPVNPV

-667 EDLYA
+667 ENLYA

>member
-1 MFKTC
+1 
-6 GQAKKACM
+6 
-14 HEKSERGVIFMKKF
+14 MKKF

-63 SAQENSDAPAE
+63 SAQENSDASAE
-74 PSGEVAAAC
+74 PSGEGY
-83 PLTGGDIIII
+83 PLPTDSATTI
-93 NNDFIKANGNVYSIS
+93 NKDFIADHGKVYSMS

-128 TGETTFDKGG
+128 TGETTFDKTG
-138 NRDDCAN
+138 NKEDCAN
-145 FITVRNAKSVT
+145 FITVRRAKSVT
-156 VNAEGQT
+156 VNAVGQT
-163 IKTAEGLAFN
+163 ITIKAAAKNRAYT
-173 RCFYAENS
+173 RCFYAADT
-181 FTGTAVLNGGIYN
+181 FTGTAELNGGTYN
-194 WQCDDISACYLLGG
+194 MQCDDIAACYLCGG
-208 NWTFDDLTL
+208 DWTFDDLTMNAVL
-217 KTFRCA
+217 RA
-223 IETDKGANVTV
+223 IETDGANVTV
-234 EGGTYDCHDSTS
+234 NRGSYGCSYSTS
-246 STFLIQNSTN
+246 ATFWIQNSTY
-256 SSFNGVTASGAGWV
+256 SSFNYVTASGEGWV
-270 LNAVNS
+270 LNAIDNS
-276 WVNVVGGSYSS
+276 VVNVVGGSYSR
-287 NKDVQV
+287 NPDAQTYK
-293 YPDRPTLRASNN
+293 DRPTLRVANN
-305 ATLNVTNAKV
+305 ATLNVTNADV

-321 VFVVDATAN
+321 VFVTNATAN

-340 EYSDCKSPALKV
+340 QYPGCMSPALKV
-352 WNGGTLSVNGAVVD
+352 WNGGTLSVNGATVECMGD
-366 CTGGNAA
+366 NAA
-373 ISSGEPKGSKHYYD
+373 ISSGEPAGSYYHYKYG
-387 YDDGGKLVVE
+387 DGGKLVVE

-592 PVEPPVDPVAPV
+592 PVEPPGR
-604 DPVDP
+604 
-609 VLPGVI
+609 PGSPGRP
-615 IGGAVILGAYE
+615 GGPRPARCYHRRRCNPG
-626 TGTGI
+626 
-631 YRLMNMQ
+631 
-638 GLPLPSN
+638 
-645 RIELAELVWERAGKP
+645 
-660 EPQNMTD
+660 
-667 EDLYA
+667 
-672 DIDADD
+672 
-678 TDAQKAAHWMV
+678 
-689 EQELMKFDEDNNKFH
+689 
-704 PCFPV
+704 
-709 SKLRV
+709 
-714 CLTWQNAKDKGLI
+714 CL
-727 D
+727 

>member
-1 MFKTC
+1 
-6 GQAKKACM
+6 
-14 HEKSERGVIFMKKF
+14 MKKF

-74 PSGEVAAAC
+74 TSGKGYLLPTDSA
-83 PLTGGDIIII
+83 TTI
-93 NNDFIKANGNVYSIS
+93 NREFITDHGKVYSMN
-108 GTYTEGIVIDAEDE
+108 GTYTEGIVIDAEDD

-128 TGETTFDKGG
+128 TGETTFAKGS
-138 NRDDCAN
+138 AE
-145 FITVRNAKSVT
+145 FITVRRAKSVT

-163 IKTAEGLAFN
+163 IKTAEGLAYS

-181 FTGTAVLNGGIYN
+181 FTGTAVLHGGTYN
-194 WQCDDISACYLLGG
+194 WQCGSRPACYLLGG

-217 KTFRCA
+217 KTIQCA

-234 EGGTYDCHDSTS
+234 NGGTYDCHDSDS
-246 STFLIQNSTN
+246 ATFMIMNSPK
-256 SSFNGVTASGAGWV
+256 SSFNYVTASGAGWV
-270 LNAVNS
+270 LDAINS
-276 WVNVVGGSYSS
+276 WVDVGGGSYSR
-287 NKDVQV
+287 NKDVEVFIQ
-293 YPDRPTLRASNN
+293 RPTLRASNN
-305 ATLNVTNAKV
+305 ATLNVTNADV

-321 VFVVDATAN
+321 VFVTGATAN

-340 EYSDCKSPALKV
+340 EYINHEPINYESPALKV
-352 WNGGTLSVNGAVVD
+352 WNGGTLSVNGATVD

-373 ISSGEPKGSKHYYD
+373 ISSGEPAGSD
-387 YDDGGKLVVE
+387 YSYVQGGNLVVE
-397 NCTIKNSKY
+397 NCTIKNSQY
-406 GIYLGPDSS
+406 GIYLGKGENA
-415 TSAELKS
+415 SAELKS
-422 ATFENN
+422 AEFEKN
-428 ESDIYLESDKEI
+428 ESDIYLASGKEI

-452 KVADPKEGRQLT
+452 KVADPEEGRQLT

-476 QNDYR
+476 QNESYR

-492 LTNLEPGYT
+492 LTQRAPGYT
-501 LTPEGATATIKNG
+501 LTAEDATATIKVG
-514 DDVIE
+514 GVDTKVD
-519 LTPNDEI
+519 PNDEI
-526 AKGTP
+526 YEGTP

-536 HDGDGLEFAG
+536 DPAPDGQKFAG
-546 WTVTVNG
+546 WAGIVILNG
-553 VVQSDPHDSLPNWKE
+553 VVQNEMNDLLSFPNE
-568 NQTTATFDMPAG
+568 EDHTTANFEMPKG
-580 DVTVR
+580 NVTVR
-585 AEYNIVD
+585 AVYEAVD
-592 PVEPPVDPVAPV
+592 PVEPPVDPVDPV
-604 DPVDP
+604 DPVGPVDP

-667 EDLYA
+667 ENLYA

>member
-1 MFKTC
+1 
-6 GQAKKACM
+6 
-14 HEKSERGVIFMKKF
+14 MKKF
-28 GTRLISAVLAGCMMT
+28 GTRLISAVLAGCMMA

-49 AFALEGSAE
+49 AFALEESTE
-58 FERTV
+58 FEGNV

-83 PLTGGDIIII
+83 PLTGGETI
-93 NNDFIKANGNVYSIS
+93 NKKFIEEHGGSKVYSIS

-128 TGETTFDKGG
+128 TAETTFDKGG
-138 NRDDCAN
+138 NKDDYAN

-163 IKTAEGLAFN
+163 IKTAEGGLAFS

-181 FTGTAVLNGGIYN
+181 FTGTAELNGGTYN
-194 WQCDDISACYLLGG
+194 WQCNNSSACYLLRG
-208 NWTFDDLTL
+208 NWTFDHLTMNAVW
-217 KTFRCA
+217 RA
-223 IETDKGANVTV
+223 IDTDGANVTV
-234 EGGTYDCHDSTS
+234 EGGTYDCSYSTS
-246 STFLIQNSTN
+246 ATFWIQNSPS
-256 SSFNGVTASGAGWV
+256 SSFKDVTASGAGWV
-270 LNAVNS
+270 LNAIDNS
-276 WVNVVGGSYSS
+276 VVNVDGGSYFS
-287 NKDVQV
+287 NEGVRV
-293 YPDRPTLRASNN
+293 FPDRPTLRASNN
-305 ATLNVTNAKV
+305 ATLNVTNADV

-340 EYSDCKSPALKV
+340 KYPKCTSPALKV
-352 WNGGTLSVNGAVVD
+352 WNGGTLSVNGATVD

-373 ISSGEPKGSKHYYD
+373 ISSGEPAGSD
-387 YDDGGKLVVE
+387 YDDQAGGKLVVE

-406 GIYLGPDSS
+406 GIYLGQGSNA
-415 TSAELKS
+415 SAELKS
-422 ATFENN
+422 ATFEGT
-428 ESDIYLESDKEI
+428 ESNIYLESGKEI
-440 TISDTFTTPATI
+440 TISDTFTTQTTI
-452 KVADPKEGRQLT
+452 KVADPEEGRQLT
-464 VAGNANKLNLVG
+464 VAGNANKLNLKG
-476 QNDYR
+476 QNESYR

-492 LTNLEPGYT
+492 LTQRAPGYT
-501 LTPEGATATIKNG
+501 LTAKDATATIKVG
-514 DDVIE
+514 GVDTKVD
-519 LTPNDEI
+519 PNDEI
-526 AKGTP
+526 YEGTP

-536 HDGDGLEFAG
+536 DPAPDGQKFAG
-546 WTVTVNG
+546 WAGIVILNG
-553 VVQSDPHDSLPNWKE
+553 VVQNEMNDLLSFPNE
-568 NQTTATFDMPAG
+568 EDHTTANFEMPKG
-580 DVTVR
+580 NVMVR
-585 AEYNIVD
+585 AVYEAVD
-592 PVEPPVDPVAPV
+592 PVEQPVDPVDPVDPVGPV

-638 GLPLPSN
+638 GLPLPSD

-672 DIDADD
+672 DIDAAD

>member
-1 MFKTC
+1 
-6 GQAKKACM
+6 
-14 HEKSERGVIFMKKF
+14 MKKF

-74 PSGEVAAAC
+74 TSGKGYLLPTDSA
-83 PLTGGDIIII
+83 TTI
-93 NNDFIKANGNVYSIS
+93 NKDFIADHGKVYSMS

-128 TGETTFDKGG
+128 TGETTFDKTG
-138 NRDDCAN
+138 NKEDCAN
-145 FITVRNAKSVT
+145 FITVRRAKSVT
-156 VNAEGQT
+156 VNAVGQT
-163 IKTAEGLAFN
+163 ITIKAAAKNRAYT
-173 RCFYAENS
+173 RCFYAADT
-181 FTGTAVLNGGIYN
+181 FTGTAELNGGTYN
-194 WQCDDISACYLLGG
+194 MQCDDIAACYLCGG
-208 NWTFDDLTL
+208 DWTFDDLTMNAVL
-217 KTFRCA
+217 RA
-223 IETDKGANVTV
+223 IETDGANVTV
-234 EGGTYDCHDSTS
+234 NRGSYGCSYSTS
-246 STFLIQNSTN
+246 ATFWIQNSTY
-256 SSFNGVTASGAGWV
+256 SSFNYVTASGEGWV
-270 LNAVNS
+270 LNAIDNS
-276 WVNVVGGSYSS
+276 VVNVVGGSYSR
-287 NKDVQV
+287 NPDAQTYK
-293 YPDRPTLRASNN
+293 DRPTLRVANN
-305 ATLNVTNAKV
+305 ATLNVTNADV

-321 VFVVDATAN
+321 VFVTNATAN

-340 EYSDCKSPALKV
+340 QYPGCMSPALKV
-352 WNGGTLSVNGAVVD
+352 WNGGTLSVNGATVECMGD
-366 CTGGNAA
+366 NAA
-373 ISSGEPKGSKHYYD
+373 ISSGEPAGSYYHYKYG
-387 YDDGGKLVVE
+387 DGGKLVVE

-406 GIYLGPDSS
+406 GIYLGRGSS

-422 ATFENN
+422 AEFEGT

-440 TISDTFTTPATI
+440 TISDTFTTQATI
-452 KVADPKEGRQLT
+452 KVADPEEGRQLT
-464 VAGNANKLNLVG
+464 VAGNANKLHLKG
-476 QNDYR
+476 QNENYR

-501 LTPEGATATIKNG
+501 LTAKDATATIKNG

-638 GLPLPSN
+638 GLPLPSD

-672 DIDADD
+672 DIDAAD

>member
-1 MFKTC
+1 
-6 GQAKKACM
+6 
-14 HEKSERGVIFMKKF
+14 MKKF

-74 PSGEVAAAC
+74 TSGKGYLLPTDSA
-83 PLTGGDIIII
+83 TTI
-93 NNDFIKANGNVYSIS
+93 NKDFIEEHGGSKVYSIS
-108 GTYTEGIVIDAEDE
+108 GTYTEGIVIDAENA

-128 TGETTFDKGG
+128 TGDTTFDKKDG
-138 NRDDCAN
+138 NKKDCAN
-145 FITVRNAKSVT
+145 FITVCNANSVT

-163 IKTAEGLAFN
+163 IKMAGNFI
-173 RCFYAENS
+173 RCFYAEDS
-181 FTGTAVLNGGIYN
+181 FKGTAELNGGTYN
-194 WQCDDISACYLLGG
+194 VQCDDIAACYLCGG
-208 NWTFDDLTL
+208 NWTFNHLTM
-217 KTFRCA
+217 KAVMRA
-223 IETDKGANVTV
+223 IETNGANVTV
-234 EGGTYDCHDSTS
+234 NGGSYDCHDSTS
-246 STFLIQNSTN
+246 ATFWIQNSPN
-256 SSFNGVTASGAGWV
+256 SSFENVTASGAGWV
-270 LNAVNS
+270 LNAIDNS
-276 WVNVVGGSYSS
+276 VVNVDGGSYSRTY
-287 NKDVQV
+287 KEDVRWK
-293 YPDRPTLRASNN
+293 DRPTLRVANN
-305 ATLNVTNAKV
+305 ATLNVTNADV

-321 VFVVDATAN
+321 VFVTGATAN

-340 EYSDCKSPALKV
+340 QYPGYMSPALKV
-352 WNGGTLSVNGAVVD
+352 WNGGTLSVNGATVECMGD
-366 CTGGNAA
+366 NAA
-373 ISSGEPKGSKHYYD
+373 ISSGEPAGSYYHYKYG
-387 YDDGGKLVVE
+387 DGGKLVVE

-406 GIYLGPDSS
+406 GIYLGRGSS

-422 ATFENN
+422 ATFEENG
-428 ESDIYLESDKEI
+428 SDIYLESDKEI
-440 TISDTFTTPATI
+440 TISDTFTTQTTI
-452 KVADPKEGRQLT
+452 KVADPEEGRQLT
-464 VAGNANKLNLVG
+464 VAGNANKLHLKG
-476 QNDYR
+476 QNEDYR

-492 LTNLEPGYT
+492 LTQRAPGYT
-501 LTPEGATATIKNG
+501 LTAKDATATIKVG
-514 DDVIE
+514 GVDTKVD
-519 LTPNDEI
+519 PNDEI
-526 AKGTP
+526 YEGTP

-536 HDGDGLEFAG
+536 DPAPDGQKFAG
-546 WTVTVNG
+546 WAGIVILNG
-553 VVQSDPHDSLPNWKE
+553 VVQNEMNDLLSFPNE
-568 NQTTATFDMPAG
+568 EDHTTADFEMPKG

-585 AEYNIVD
+585 AVYEAVD
-592 PVEPPVDPVAPV
+592 PVEPPVDPVDPV
-604 DPVDP
+604 DPVGPVDP

-638 GLPLPSN
+638 GLPLPSD

-672 DIDADD
+672 DIDAAD